1 MGLYVAGR
9 SAADQGN
16 LSRATMLATSYSQYE
31 HKIRDHMLRLFADSG
46 FVPRRDVAGI
56 ILNRWGHARIVQVPG
71 FYYGVGGKPAG
82 REIVQKGF
90 GRIAI
95 GHSELNGH
103 QNWTGAVEH
112 GKRTAQQVLQMA

>member
-1 MGLYVAGR
+1 
-9 SAADQGN
+9 
-16 LSRATMLATSYSQYE
+16 
-31 HKIRDHMLRLFADSG
+31 
-46 FVPRRDVAGI
+46 VPRRDVAGI
-56 ILNRWGHARIVQVPG
+56 ILNRWGHARIIQTPG
-71 FYYGVGGKPAG
+71 FYYGVNGKPAG

-112 GKRTAQQVLQMA
+112 GKRTAEQVLALG